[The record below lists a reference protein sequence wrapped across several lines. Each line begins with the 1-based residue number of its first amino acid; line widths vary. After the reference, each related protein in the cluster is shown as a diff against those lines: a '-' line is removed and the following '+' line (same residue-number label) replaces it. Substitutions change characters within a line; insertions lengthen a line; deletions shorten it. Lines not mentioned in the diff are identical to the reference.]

1 MNIRDEWRKIVL
13 KYMYN
18 PDSPGDEKYWSPELE
33 TCSRDRIKEIQS
45 EKLEIAFKYLWEYSA
60 FYKDKFKKAGLTPK
74 DIKSVDD
81 IYKIPITR
89 KKEWSEN
96 QEDFPP
102 WGNFSPLDQ
111 ELWTKEGWMFFATSG
126 TTGNPRAFRH
136 TMHDQKF
143 WAWNWARAF
152 WAQGVRN
159 GDILIN
165 CFGYGP
171 FVAFWGAHYG
181 INLIGCPVIPTGGMD
196 SKRRAF
202 IISKYMPTVLTCT
215 PSYAIHL
222 GEIMG
227 ECGYDPRE
235 SSIKIIVTAGEPGP
249 GIVATKK
256 RIENLWNARL
266 HDIYGCTEMAM
277 TPLSYTC
284 REDAS
289 GSDQP
294 ANPHIVEDLYISEA
308 VDPKTLEPVS
318 SGAKGLS
325 VASNL
330 YSLSQPIL
338 RYEIGDFYK
347 ITEEICIC
355 GRTQVRAMSGFSG
368 RADDMTKC
376 KGIVVFPSTFESVI
390 REIPE
395 VGDEFLV
402 TIIHKNGNDELKVKV
417 EPGQGVI
424 LTRDLNNLILKKVKE
439 NIKIKIGITSDIQIV
454 PFGTLPRSEHKAKR
468 LIKIYA

>member
-1 MNIRDEWRKIVL
+1 MNIRDEWRKIVF

-18 PDSPGDEKYWSPELE
+18 PDSPGDDKYWSPELE
-33 TCSRDRIKEIQS
+33 ICSRDKIKEIQS
-45 EKLEIAFKYLWEYSA
+45 EKLELAFRYLWEASA
-60 FYKDKFKKAGLTPK
+60 FYRDKFKRAGLIPK
-74 DIKSVDD
+74 DIRSVDD
-81 IYKIPITR
+81 LYKIPITK

-96 QEDFPP
+96 QEKFPP
-102 WGNFSPLDQ
+102 WGNFSPIDQ

-126 TTGNPRAFRH
+126 TTGTPRAFRH
-136 TMHDQKF
+136 TVHDKKI

-152 WAQGVRN
+152 WAQGVRS
-159 GDILIN
+159 GDVLIN

-181 INLIGCPVIPTGGMD
+181 INLLGCPVIPTGGMD
-196 SKRRAF
+196 TRRRAF
-202 IISKYMPTVLTCT
+202 IINKYVPTVLTCT
-215 PSYAIHL
+215 PSYAVHL
-222 GEIMG
+222 GEIMN
-227 ECGYDPRE
+227 EEGYDPSE

-256 RIENLWNARL
+256 RIETLWNARL

-277 TPLSYTC
+277 TPLSYSC
-284 REDAS
+284 KEDAPLS
-289 GSDQP
+289 GQP
-294 ANPHIVEDLYISEA
+294 ANPHIVEDLYIPEA

-318 SGAKGLS
+318 FGKRGIS

-338 RYEIGDFYK
+338 RYEIGDFFS
-347 ITEEICIC
+347 ITDEVCKC
-355 GRTQVRAMSGFSG
+355 GRTQLRAIHGFSG

-402 TIIHKNGNDELKVKV
+402 TIVHKSGNDELKIQV
-417 EPGQGVI
+417 EPCQGTL
-424 LTRDLNNLILKKVKE
+424 LTKDLNLLISKKVKE
-439 NIKIKIGITSDIQIV
+439 KIKTKIGLSAQIQV
-454 PFGTLPRSEHKAKR
+454 LSFGTLPRSEHKAKR
-468 LIKIYA
+468 LIDIYK

>member
-18 PDSPGDEKYWSPELE
+18 PDSPGNEKYWSPELE
-33 TCSRDRIKEIQS
+33 TCSRDKINEIQS
-45 EKLEIAFKYLWEYSA
+45 EKLEIGFKYLWEYSE
-60 FYKDKFKKAGLTPK
+60 FYRAKFEKEGLTPK
-74 DIKSVDD
+74 DIRS
-81 IYKIPITR
+81 IYDLPKIPITR

-96 QEDFPP
+96 QEKFPP
-102 WGNFSPLDQ
+102 WGNFSPVDQ

-126 TTGNPRAFRH
+126 TTGTPRAFRH
-136 TMHDQKF
+136 TLHDKKF
-143 WAWNWARAF
+143 WEWNWARSF
-152 WAQGVRN
+152 WAQGVRP

-202 IISKYMPTVLTCT
+202 IISKYMPTILTCT

-222 GEIMG
+222 GEIMR
-227 ECGYDPRE
+227 EEGYNPKE

-249 GIVATKK
+249 GIAATKK
-256 RIENLWNARL
+256 RIETLWNARL

-277 TPLSYTC
+277 SGLSYSC
-284 REDAS
+284 MEDATLP
-289 GSDQP
+289 DQP
-294 ANPHIVEDLYISEA
+294 ANPHIVEDLYIIEA
-308 VDPKTLEPVS
+308 VDPETLEPVPL
-318 SGAKGLS
+318 GEKGIS

-330 YSLSQPIL
+330 FSLSQPIL
-338 RYEIGDFYK
+338 RYEVGDFFRM
-347 ITEEICIC
+347 TEDICIC
-355 GRTQVRAMSGFSG
+355 GRTQKRAVHGFSG

-402 TIIHKNGNDELKVKV
+402 TITHKNGNDDLKIKV
-417 EPGQGVI
+417 EPIQEMALTQDLSRVI
-424 LTRDLNNLILKKVKE
+424 SKKVKE
-439 NIKIKIGITSDIQIV
+439 NIKTKIGLSSDIQIV
-454 PFGTLPRSEHKAKR
+454 PFGTLPRSKHKAKR
-468 LIKIYA
+468 LIEISE